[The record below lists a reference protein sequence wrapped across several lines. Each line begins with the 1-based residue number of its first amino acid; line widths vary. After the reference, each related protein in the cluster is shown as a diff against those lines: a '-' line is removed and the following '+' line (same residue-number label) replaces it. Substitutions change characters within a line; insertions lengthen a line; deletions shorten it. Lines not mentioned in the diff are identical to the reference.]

1 MTVES
6 ILTNVSSNRV
16 SKAPRQIL
24 NDLFAFSPNRE
35 TLGGTAYFIKQNS
48 GNILVDC
55 PIWDQTTQ
63 DFITDQGGIR
73 YLFFTHRG
81 GIGQKVKEMQQI
93 FKFEAVIQEQEA
105 YLLPEIEVKTFRDKI
120 ILTEICQGIWTAGF
134 SPGSACLYCD
144 LEGGILFSGRHLLP
158 DPTGEIKPIRTDKTF
173 HWQRQL
179 RNVEKINNLFNCTN
193 LKYIC
198 PGGNTGFLKGKIPVH
213 LLTHISQ
220 S

>member
-6 ILTNVSSNRV
+6 ILPTVSSHRV
-16 SKAPRQIL
+16 SKPPRQIL
-24 NDLFAFSPNRE
+24 NDIFAFSPNRE

-63 DFITDQGGIR
+63 DFLTQQGGIR
-73 YLFFTHRG
+73 YLFFTHRD

-105 YLLPEIEVKTFRDKI
+105 YLLPEIEVKSFQDSIT
-120 ILTEICQGIWTAGF
+120 LTEICQGIWTPGF
-134 SPGSACLYCD
+134 SPGSACLYCNI
-144 LEGGILFSGRHLLP
+144 EGGILFSGRHLLP
-158 DPTGEIKPIRTDKTF
+158 DLTGEIKPIKTDKTF

-179 RNVEKINNLFNCTN
+179 RNVEKINNLFNSSN

-198 PGGNTGFLKGKIPVH
+198 PGANTGFLKGKIPFD
-213 LLTHISQ
+213 LEDRQ
-220 S
+220 